1 MQVHFLLEFLRAEG
15 VPDFVDDEFE
25 GFDDLGDGFA
35 EGFLHTEDGLY
46 LPEHILDGGQD
57 LLDLIEENL
66 IFIPGYDSIVVEEI
80 SFSGFEIDVD
90 IVDDMILFSE
100 PIFVEDDNCFLL
112 GNISLFDVVG
122 DL

>member
-1 MQVHFLLEFLRAEG
+1 M
-15 VPDFVDDEFE
+15 PDFVDDELE
-25 GFDDLGDGFA
+25 GLDDLGDGFA
-35 EGFLHTEDGLY
+35 EGFLHAENGLY

-100 PIFVEDDNCFLL
+100 PIFVEDDDCFLL

-122 DL
+122 DLEV